1 MESVYRNQPVCFLTY
16 LFPFCCAYYTRYR
29 ALDGDLSKYSCCQG
43 YLDDKCFKAGM
54 CKEKSCPA
62 FCLGVESLFCLGPSM
77 STTRLF
83 IMDKYDLRPDPFD
96 NQIVRFNNCLAI
108 ASSVLLIFSL
118 CFRDMRGFARSFQD
132 FSRDCVFY
140 STVGC
145 MVAQVFTEMRYRSI
159 HSVEVSSVIAIDDDG
174 STEASPVVAEAVVV
188 VKTEKLH

>member
-1 MESVYRNQPVCFLTY
+1 MMESVYRNQPVCFLTY

-43 YLDDKCFKAGM
+43 YLDDKCVKAGM

-62 FCLGVESLFCLGPSM
+62 FCLGVESLFCLGPSI

-145 MVAQVFTEMRYRSI
+145 MLYGCTSI
-159 HSVEVSSVIAIDDDG
+159 HGNTLPTCGSS
-174 STEASPVVAEAVVV
+174 
-188 VKTEKLH
+188 